1 MIHRS
6 SVLGLL
12 CSTVVVAALTLSGCG
27 GGSTGKT
34 AGTGTSASS
43 GSPASAGTSAS
54 SGAPAGTGTSASSG
68 SPSTSATGSREPSS
82 SSATGG
88 AKTCTAGHTQAT
100 INGKSKCLAVGQQC
114 SSKAVDQYPNF
125 GYVCSQ
131 GTNGRF
137 VLRRK

>member
-1 MIHRS
+1 MVHRS
-6 SVLGLL
+6 SALGLL
-12 CSTVVVAALTLSGCG
+12 CSVVVAALTLSGCG

-43 GSPASAGTSAS
+43 GS
-54 SGAPAGTGTSASSG
+54 APSRSVAG
-68 SPSTSATGSREPSS
+68 SPGRTPSS
-82 SSATGG
+82 PTGG

-100 INGKSKCLAVGQQC
+100 INGKSKCLTAGQQC
-114 SSKAVDQYPNF
+114 SSKAIDQYPKY
-125 GYVCSQ
+125 GCVCSQ